1 MNKEKLIQIW
11 KDNGIDKAEFKFSCG
26 GDSMNDYS
34 LLFYDEKH
42 KELTVPDE
50 FKEKFI
56 DLIFNN
62 VAFYEVSDGHYL
74 GEYGTV
80 HIYYDEELEDFDFTK
95 SSVSEFSEKIE
106 RHLSTELTEEESN
119 YYSSYIKD
127 INLSDSGN
135 YESIHY
141 KKDFIKTDK
150 HKEIEKDII
159 NKVVEEAE
167 RLETSIRENDN
178 YEEYFDV
185 TDFTIDGNIL
195 EFLVSY
201 SVIRT
206 ENEL

>member
-1 MNKEKLIQIW
+1 MNKKKLIQIW
-11 KDNGIDKAEFKFSCG
+11 KNNGINKAEFEFSCG

-34 LLFYDEKH
+34 LIFYDEKH

-56 DLIFNN
+56 DLIFDN
-62 VAFYEVSDGHYL
+62 VVFYEVSDGHYL

-95 SSVSEFSEKIE
+95 SSVSEFSERIE
-106 RHLSTELTEEESN
+106 RHLNIKLTEEESN

-127 INLSDSGN
+127 INLSDNGN
-135 YESIHY
+135 YESIDY

-150 HKEIEKDII
+150 HEEIEKNII
-159 NKVVEEAE
+159 NKVVEEAKRVE
-167 RLETSIRENDN
+167 ISIRENDH

-185 TDFTIDGNIL
+185 TDFTTDGNIL
-195 EFLVSY
+195 EFIVSY
-201 SVIRT
+201 SIIIT
-206 ENEL
+206 EDNL